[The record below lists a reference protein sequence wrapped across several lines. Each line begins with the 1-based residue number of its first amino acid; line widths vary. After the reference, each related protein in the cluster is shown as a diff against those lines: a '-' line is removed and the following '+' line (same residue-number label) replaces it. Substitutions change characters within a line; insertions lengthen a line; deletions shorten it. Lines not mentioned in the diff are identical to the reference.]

1 MRQILQLSVL
11 FCTLCAPAAL
21 GQSLQTAPPPPPVI
35 LLPQQSANATCTI
48 TCDSAAM
55 FCLNTCVGSGGAAS
69 TPASAQCNLNCT
81 TSQLVCKSRC

>member
-11 FCTLCAPAAL
+11 FSMLCAPAAL

-55 FCLNTCVGSGGAAS
+55 LCLNTCVGSGAAS
-69 TPASAQCNLNCT
+69 TPAGAQCNLNCT

>member
-11 FCTLCAPAAL
+11 FSSLCAPAAL

-55 FCLNTCVGSGGAAS
+55 FCLNTCVGSGGASS

>member
-11 FCTLCAPAAL
+11 FSMLCAPAAL

-55 FCLNTCVGSGGAAS
+55 LCLNTCVGGAAG
-69 TPASAQCNLNCT
+69 TPAGAQCNLNCT